1 MTDVPHPGPAAANL
15 AKTDPAKTGPIA
27 ILGLGYVGLPLAL
40 ALARAGFDVLG
51 LDTDAGMVAA
61 LSAGHDPNG
70 EVADASLA
78 DTTAR
83 FSADAADLKGARN
96 FIIAVPTPITDAKTP
111 DLRPILGAC
120 ATIAPHLTEGALVV
134 LESTVYPGVT
144 EEVCGPALEAG
155 SGLSAGTQIK
165 LGYSPERVN
174 PGDAEHSMENVV
186 KIIAAQDAETLDR
199 LDAIYSPVVK
209 AGLHRA
215 SSIATA
221 EAAKVI
227 ENTQRDLNIALV
239 NEFALIFNRLGLDT
253 LEVLEA
259 AGTKWNFLPFRPG
272 LVGGHC
278 IGVDPYYLT
287 YKAQQV
293 GYHPEVILAGRRIN
307 DHMGAHVAQSLIKA
321 MLGRGHVVQGAR
333 VLIMGYTFKENCA
346 DTRNTRVA
354 DILSELQD
362 YSIQVDVHEPWVDA
376 DVMRAR
382 HGIDTVANP
391 DQGAYDAI
399 IVAVGHREFI
409 ALGSDGIRGF
419 GKPGALVYD
428 IKGVFGRTGSD
439 LRL

>member
-1 MTDVPHPGPAAANL
+1 MATPTVD
-15 AKTDPAKTGPIA
+15 KKIA
-27 ILGLGYVGLPLAL
+27 VLGLGYVGLPLAL
-40 ALARAGFDVLG
+40 GLARAGFDVVG
-51 LDTDAGMVAA
+51 FDTYGQLINALNAGR
-61 LSAGHDPNG
+61 DPNG

-78 DTTAR
+78 TTTAK
-83 FSADAADLKGARN
+83 FTANAGDLAGCTA
-96 FIIAVPTPITDAKTP
+96 FIIAVPTPITAAKAP
-111 DLRPILGAC
+111 DLGPVLGAC
-120 ATIAPHLTEGALVV
+120 ATIAPHLTTGALVV

-144 EEVCGPALEAG
+144 EDVCGPALAGG
-155 SGLSAGTQIK
+155 SGMEPGVGFK

-174 PGDAEHSMENVV
+174 PGDAEHSMENVI
-186 KIIAAQDAETLDR
+186 KIIAAQDDETLDR
-199 LDAIYSPVVK
+199 VEAIYAPVVK

-239 NEFALIFNRLGLDT
+239 NEFSLIFSRMGLDT

-287 YKAQQV
+287 YCAEQL

-307 DHMGAHVAQSLIKA
+307 DQMGAHVAQTLIKA
-321 MLGRGHVVQGAR
+321 MLAR
-333 VLIMGYTFKENCA
+333 KFDMQKAKVLILGYTFKENCS

-354 DILSELQD
+354 DIVSELAN
-362 YSIQVDVHEPWVDA
+362 YSVAVDVHDPWVGVA
-376 DVMRAR
+376 QLTNE
-382 HGIDTVANP
+382 HGVTAVEMPQN
-391 DQGAYDAI
+391 GTYDAI
-399 IVAVGHREFI
+399 VVAVGHRQYVEM
-409 ALGSDGIRGF
+409 GSDVIRAM
-419 GKPGALVYD
+419 GKTRALLYD
-428 IKGVFGRTGSD
+428 IKGIFGRSGSD

>member
-1 MTDVPHPGPAAANL
+1 MTTPSFQDRPQ
-15 AKTDPAKTGPIA
+15 DRIA
-27 ILGLGYVGLPLAL
+27 VLGLGYVGLPLAL
-40 ALARAGFDVLG
+40 GLGRAGFEVTG
-51 LDTDAGMVAA
+51 LDTHTPTVESLRAG
-61 LSAGHDPNG
+61 SDPNG
-70 EVADASLA
+70 EVADASL
-78 DTTAR
+78 DGTTVRFTDDAR
-83 FSADAADLKGARN
+83 DLAGCTA

-111 DLRPILGAC
+111 DLGPVVGAC
-120 ATIAPHLTEGALVV
+120 ATIAPHLTPGALVV

-144 EEVCGPALEAG
+144 EEVCGPALAAG
-155 SGLSAGTQIK
+155 SGLESGREIK
-165 LGYSPERVN
+165 LAYSPERVN

-199 LDAIYSPVVK
+199 VAAIYAPVVK

-239 NEFALIFNRLGLDT
+239 NEFSLIFSRLGLDT

-287 YKAQQV
+287 YRAAQV

-307 DHMGAHVAQSLIKA
+307 DHMGAHVAQMLIKA
-321 MLGRGHVVQGAR
+321 MLARQIGVRGAR
-333 VLIMGYTFKENCA
+333 VLILGYTFKENCA

-354 DILSELQD
+354 DIVRELAD
-362 YSIQVDVHEPWVDA
+362 YSITAEVHDPWVGA
-376 DVMRAR
+376 QRLRAE
-382 HGIDTVANP
+382 HGVTAVDTPQAG
-391 DQGAYDAI
+391 DYDAI
-399 IVAVGHREFI
+399 VVAVGHREYVDM
-409 ALGSDGIRGF
+409 GSDAVRDL
-419 GKPGALVYD
+419 GKPGAVLFD
-428 IKGVFGRTGSD
+428 IKGVFGKTGSD